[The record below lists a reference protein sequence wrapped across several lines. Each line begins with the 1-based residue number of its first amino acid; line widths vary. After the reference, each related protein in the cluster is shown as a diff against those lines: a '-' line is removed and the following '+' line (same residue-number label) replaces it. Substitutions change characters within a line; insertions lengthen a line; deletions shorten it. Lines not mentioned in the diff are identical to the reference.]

1 MKKRLITAICILAAV
16 TASSCT
22 EPGAVIPEGEICQLE
37 FEAMN
42 EDAQTKT
49 TLASDFSI
57 KWSTKDHITVFSGE
71 GKGTTFSDVTVS
83 SDGRTATFAGSA
95 DWSPEYYALYPAQ
108 SDAVLSADGTITAT
122 LPTTQT
128 AVRGN
133 IADRMNLAIAVSDED
148 NLLFRNVGALIGIT
162 LPTSYGGY
170 LKIESL
176 NPDVMMSGKAEIKMT
191 DGVPVAVPAADAVN
205 YIEFTSLSG
214 LKANDVLYF
223 VAYPGNYD
231 KGFRLTVHNSG
242 KTCKYTL
249 SNTKPLN
256 LERNDNVLLFP
267 QHPVPGT
274 PGYFQWNTAWEPYGI
289 TATQTS
295 ATSAALTWQCTSA
308 DDQTAGYNIYLRDAG
323 AAGNGTIIKTISGKT
338 NTSFEVTGLETG
350 KTYDFGVQT
359 EGGSFKDSEI
369 VWKEDFIVSP
379 DFKTGADI
387 EVTDVKTSY
396 AYIAVSYKIQNLS
409 TSNPEHGICFS
420 KAGVPS
426 VDDIKVS
433 GPQLSSAAEIL
444 QVVPNA
450 YLEDGQEYQ
459 MSVFVKD
466 GNKYSYSEP
475 QSVRLDAQ
483 PAAIGLSWEK
493 QNYSGA
499 EGVDIY
505 KTTSQLNGR
514 NFNAWYAIADPAKVD
529 FRVLNT
535 PTGKANL
542 KTVSHQAENADGEC
556 LVLINGGV
564 FGNYHIGVIHVNG
577 TPQEWVD
584 FVYDKYWNPNNDGT
598 SWPITRPIIGVDKS
612 GKAGAYWTSSPAYGT
627 YYYYDKPL
635 PTVPGEAK
643 YQDASSTFPVATKS
657 WTPFNALSTGP
668 MLLYDGK
675 CCIDHVKASSG
686 AYMTNYECWA
696 LDIYEGRPDRTAVGV
711 TGDGKIVLFICDG
724 RIDAS
729 QGATHEEVAM
739 IMKSLGCVHAM
750 NLDGGGSTGMWVNGV
765 GMINHKD
772 GSWRAVKSTLGFFK
786 K

>member
-37 FEAMN
+37 FKAMN

-108 SDAVLSADGTITAT
+108 SDAVLSADRTITAT

-133 IADRMNLAIAVSDED
+133 IADRMNLAVAVSDED

-176 NPDVMMSGKAEIKMT
+176 NPDVKMSGKAEIKMT

-396 AYIAVSYKIQNLS
+396 AYIAVSYKIQNRS

-514 NFNAWYAIADPAKVD
+514 NFNAWYAIADPAVVD
-529 FRVLNT
+529 FRVMY
-535 PTGKANL
+535 PEKVGSKKA
-542 KTVSHQAENADGEC
+542 VASQAEEAGDC
-556 LVLINGGV
+556 LALINGAIY
-564 FGNYHIGVIHVNG
+564 GNYNIGVIITEGEMTQQWHGEIEGCYWG
-577 TPQEWVD
+577 TDSQL
-584 FVYDKYWNPNNDGT
+584 YQL
-598 SWPITRPIIGVDKS
+598 TRPVIGVDRN
-612 GKAGAYWTSSPAYGT
+612 GKAGAYWVGVPQQGT
-627 YYYYDKPL
+627 FHYYDRPQPNVVGQARYGKVTATSP
-635 PTVPGEAK
+635 VPAIDWDP
-643 YQDASSTFPVATKS
+643 YYAISC
-657 WTPFNALSTGP
+657 GP

-675 CCIDHVKASSG
+675 VCADNTMTDDTH
-686 AYMTNYECWA
+686 YFTNYECWDESGVYSA
-696 LDIYEGRPDRTAVGV
+696 HPDRSAVGI
-711 TGDGKIVLFICDG
+711 TEDGKIILFICDG

-729 QGATHEEVAM
+729 QGAYIRELGP

-750 NLDGGGSTGMWVNGV
+750 NLDGGGSTGMWVNGI